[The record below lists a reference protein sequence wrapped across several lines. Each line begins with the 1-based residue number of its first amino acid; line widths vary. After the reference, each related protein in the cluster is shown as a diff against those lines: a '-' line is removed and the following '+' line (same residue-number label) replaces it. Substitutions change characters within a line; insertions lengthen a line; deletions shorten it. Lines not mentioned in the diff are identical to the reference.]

1 MVLRMDNQYI
11 DRYEAYMLIKHE
23 AETHDLPASKEA
35 YERAA
40 RIVAQMHPVNR
51 AIMEQKTGR
60 WINIRPLLTA
70 ARCSE
75 CKSAFAER
83 TNYCPRCGAR
93 MEREDNENE

>member
-1 MVLRMDNQYI
+1 MVLKMDKQYI
-11 DRYEAYMLIKHE
+11 DRHEAYMFIKHE
-23 AETHDLPASKEA
+23 AETHELPASKEA

-40 RIVAQMHPVNR
+40 RIVAQMHPVNI

-75 CKSAFAER
+75 CKSAFAEK
-83 TNYCPRCGAR
+83 TNFCPNCGAK
-93 MEREDNENE
+93 MEETENE